1 MNKLKEMFFNAIS
14 KDLIQKSFKAT
25 GNKLEKG
32 SLDPITEKMI
42 VTIAKSKGDTM
53 TILSIENEEGTTY
66 SLPLNEEFIQT
77 LNDIFEK

>member
-1 MNKLKEMFFNAIS
+1 MKNLKELFFNTIS

-32 SLDPITEKMI
+32 SLDPIEEKMI
-42 VTIAKSKGDTM
+42 VTIAKQKGDTM
-53 TILSIENEEGTTY
+53 TILSIENEEGMTY
-66 SLPLNEEFIQT
+66 SIPLNKEFIQT